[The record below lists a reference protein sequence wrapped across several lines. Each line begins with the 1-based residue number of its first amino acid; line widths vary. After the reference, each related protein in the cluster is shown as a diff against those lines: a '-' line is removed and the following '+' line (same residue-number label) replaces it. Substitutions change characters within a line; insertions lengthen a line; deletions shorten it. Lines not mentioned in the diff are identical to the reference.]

1 MENSFLMGCSRMN
14 LGGGTLVQFE
24 GMSYKRFDYSFIFTS
39 ILRFVKPPI
48 DKILGQSRI
57 GH

>member
-1 MENSFLMGCSRMN
+1 MGCSRMN

-24 GMSYKRFDYSFIFTS
+24 GMSYKRFDYLFIFTS